1 MQTRPFTARLTMVT
15 DCRYLSSSLCC
26 TPQTYLDQDAFF
38 KSITWDLCSKEPTLG
53 NVPLL
58 GERWGLGVGGRVT
71 LLSLSSCPQWCHGSV
86 SWTTERGA
94 TKKPQLGSSCQ
105 LLLLKKKKK
114 KYKEKEKTHS
124 SKIRRKKKNP
134 ALEMLKRKTKS
145 LPLLTKEKQCFV

>member
-58 GERWGLGVGGRVT
+58 GGEMRFGCGGKGHT
-71 LLSLSSCPQWCHGSV
+71 AFSLLMPTVMPWQCFMNHRKRSN
-86 SWTTERGA
+86 
-94 TKKPQLGSSCQ
+94 KKASTWQ
-105 LLLLKKKKK
+105 LLPASPFEKKKKSIKKKKK
-114 KYKEKEKTHS
+114 HTLQKLEG
-124 SKIRRKKKNP
+124 KKKI
-134 ALEMLKRKTKS
+134 LHWRCLR
-145 LPLLTKEKQCFV
+145 EKPRARLY